1 MLQFVGIVVALGY
14 AQSIISTLGYLLFTT
29 TQEQYNVEIIT
40 SVVLLVFFAL
50 LTIYAPKVVTTMR
63 MNRGFDT
70 DFINL
75 GELTPQSVLQIA
87 IIVLSLGTIISVLPS
102 AITSLIQRF
111 TNTINQ
117 RFYFT
122 DTHFQLTLNGIKLL
136 FAYLAL
142 IYSNKLASMFVS
154 NKK

>member
-1 MLQFVGIVVALGY
+1 
-14 AQSIISTLGYLLFTT
+14 
-29 TQEQYNVEIIT
+29 
-40 SVVLLVFFAL
+40 
-50 LTIYAPKVVTTMR
+50 MR

-70 DFINL
+70 YFINS
-75 GELTPQSVLQIA
+75 GVLTLQSVLQIA
-87 IIVLSLGTIISVLPS
+87 IIVLSLGTIISVFPN

-117 RFYFT
+117 SFYFT
-122 DTHFQLTLNGIKLL
+122 DTRFQLTLNGIKVL
-136 FAYLAL
+136 FAYLAV